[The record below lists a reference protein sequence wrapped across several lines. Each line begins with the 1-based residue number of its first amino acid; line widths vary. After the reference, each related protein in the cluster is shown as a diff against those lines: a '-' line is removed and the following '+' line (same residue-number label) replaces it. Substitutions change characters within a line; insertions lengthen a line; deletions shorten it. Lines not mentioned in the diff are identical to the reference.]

1 MRRNQCPKFD
11 VKTSL
16 QTHYVIS
23 TLIRR
28 RTMSHDVFSKLKRRL
43 STGINPEY
51 QTNVILFYNYVVKF
65 SKCCHTIM
73 INPHLTFLAKLTQRW
88 YNLFNIEKRN
98 LMLRF
103 QRCINVSWGGN
114 VAMTLN
120 IWRRSIDVVKTSW
133 NWPRDFNVPATLW
146 AQHPYYVMSSTYL
159 PTLRQRRNNVV
170 LLTL

>member
-1 MRRNQCPKFD
+1 MSKHPCRHTTSFQRWYD
-11 VKTSL
+11 VVRCRMTSSRSWNDVCL
-16 QTHYVIS
+16 QGS
-23 TLIRR
+23 TL
-28 RTMSHDVFSKLKRRL
+28 
-43 STGINPEY
+43 STR
-51 QTNVILFYNYVVKF
+51 QNVILFYNYVVKF

-73 INPHLTFLAKLTQRW
+73 NNPHLTFLAKLMQRW